1 MNTQV
6 LTPAPLTVHSKIEEA
21 KNLFQIPAGITYL
34 NCANMA
40 PQLRS
45 ITDAG
50 MDAVRAK
57 TTPWKLSAPEW
68 FSGAEEL
75 RNLAARLLGVE
86 SDGIA
91 LIPGASYGIAAA
103 AANVPLSPGQTIV
116 LLHQEFPSNVYA
128 WRELAKKKGGR
139 IVTVER
145 KSGMNYTEA
154 LETAITRDTAV
165 VALPQSHWTD
175 GSRID
180 LERIGAGV
188 RSVGACLVID
198 ASQSLGACSLDL
210 SRVQPDFLVAVG
222 YKWLLGPYG
231 LGYLYVAPKWRDSGT
246 PLEQSWLT
254 RAGSEDFARL
264 VEYRDEFR
272 QGARRFDASEFPQ
285 FVLVPMAIA
294 ALRQILSWKVTQIEQ
309 ALSFLTERVAGL
321 AVENGYSV
329 LSRSERCGHMIGIR
343 HSSGTPSKL
352 GTSLKESNVFVSIRG
367 DSIRV
372 SPHLYNDL
380 NDIERLFEV
389 LRAASN

>member
-1 MNTQV
+1 VNTRV
-6 LTPAPLTVHSKIEEA
+6 LTPAPTTVSSRIEEA
-21 KNLFQIPAGITYL
+21 KDLFEIPAGVTYL

-50 MDAVRAK
+50 IEAVRAK
-57 TTPWKLSAPEW
+57 ATPWKLSAPEW

-75 RNLAARLLGVE
+75 RSLAAKVLEVE

-91 LIPGASYGIAAA
+91 LVPAASYGIATA
-103 AANVPLSPGQTIV
+103 AANVTLSPGQTIV

-145 KSGMNYTEA
+145 SSGTTYTEA
-154 LETAITRDTAV
+154 LERAINRDTGI

-180 LERIGAGV
+180 LERIGELV
-188 RSVGACLVID
+188 RSVGASFVID
-198 ASQSLGACSLDL
+198 ASQSLGACLLDI

-264 VEYRDEFR
+264 VEYRDEYR
-272 QGARRFDASEFPQ
+272 QSARRFDAGEFPQ

-294 ALRQILSWKVTQIEQ
+294 ALRQILAWKVVRIGQ

-329 LSRSERCGHMIGIR
+329 LPRSERCGHMIGIR
-343 HSSGTPSKL
+343 HAGGIPAKL
-352 GTSLKESNVFVSIRG
+352 TTSLKEANVFVSIRG

-372 SPHLYNDL
+372 APHLYNDL
-380 NDIERLFEV
+380 SDVERLFEV
-389 LRAASN
+389 LRAARS